1 MNECANR
8 HSGSSNRGAP
18 AGDSGIVWLA
28 PSPSP
33 ADPPPSVA
41 RPGAR
46 PQVYAPGLPP
56 VRHPAVRQPSTPP
69 HTHIDTHTTNTTT
82 TTTLRAQ
89 THDERGLLVLLPT
102 LPERRPQQTSVLG
115 RTAHRQPPA
124 PRHRHAPAGV
134 CSGSGGGRGG
144 AGAARWVR
152 HGSQRAGH
160 SGRNARPRAG
170 SGREIPSV
178 APGRPSDGSPPS
190 EEAPQPPPGRQTG
203 ATAALDGT
211 I

>member
-18 AGDSGIVWLA
+18 AGYSGIVWLA

-144 AGAARWVR
+144 AGAARWAAMAA
-152 HGSQRAGH
+152 S
-160 SGRNARPRAG
+160 
-170 SGREIPSV
+170 
-178 APGRPSDGSPPS
+178 APGILGVMRGLGQAQGARSLQWHQAVHRMSRRHQKKP
-190 EEAPQPPPGRQTG
+190 PQPHPGRQTG
-203 ATAALDGT
+203 G
-211 I
+211 